1 MKNKREGLHE
11 QLERINDEI
20 SQHET
25 GRKSTQERLEG
36 LLSAKQE
43 MEQHLEK
50 EVMEQLK
57 ASFHD
62 KSDSGLQ
69 EEILKMKVADP
80 KLEQVSNNI
89 KKFRV
94 KNSFHIKAISDL
106 RRQAGAIKRE
116 IQAMD
121 ADEALKGCYD
131 LYYQWFESL
140 EKNEA
145 IWQDFKRSVA
155 TCHFHGI
162 DYNEAL
168 KRLDID
174 DGMFLMTVQD
184 KLRSGVLGQTIQAD
198 LVRSLSRVTL
208 TQPNMWFIE
217 PGKGN
222 ERRLGNRREKIDI
235 RRNNFK

>member
-1 MKNKREGLHE
+1 
-11 QLERINDEI
+11 
-20 SQHET
+20 
-25 GRKSTQERLEG
+25 
-36 LLSAKQE
+36 
-43 MEQHLEK
+43 
-50 EVMEQLK
+50 MEQLK

-106 RRQAGAIKRE
+106 RRQAEVIKRE
-116 IQAMD
+116 IRAMD

-131 LYYQWFESL
+131 LYYKWFESL

-145 IWQDFKRSVA
+145 VWQDFKKSVGQ
-155 TCHFHGI
+155 CHAHGI

-174 DGMFLMTVQD
+174 DPMFLMTIQD

-217 PGKGN
+217 PGKGS
-222 ERRLGNRREKIDI
+222 ERRLGNRREMIDI